1 MLKVTIGVVLAAALL
16 AIPVTAMGQL
26 TGQDRQNAARECRLE
41 RGSTV
46 ATRMAF
52 KARYGTNANQRNAFG
67 KCVSRRARQE
77 AAERRQAR
85 QSAETQCR
93 AELQSLGQSAFER
106 KYGTNHNNRNAF
118 GTCVSQKARAAK
130 AALDRRDR
138 QRIEARKTAAKACA
152 AERAAIGRQA
162 FAMKYGTNHNRRNAF
177 GKCVSQKARAQH

>member
-1 MLKVTIGVVLAAALL
+1 MRIVTIGVVLAATLL
-16 AIPVTAMGQL
+16 AIPVAAMGQV

-77 AAERRQAR
+77 AAERREAR
-85 QSAETQCR
+85 QSAESQCR
-93 AELQSLGQSAFER
+93 AELQSLGRSAFEQ
-106 KYGTNHNNRNAF
+106 KYRTNHNTRNAF
-118 GTCVSQKARAAK
+118 GKCVSQKARAAK
-130 AALDRRDR
+130 ARLDRRDR
-138 QRIEARKTAAKACA
+138 QRIEARKNAAKACA
-152 AERAAIGRQA
+152 AERADIGRAA